1 MTDKPAGQAARE
13 RRRSLLWS
21 VRRLARE
28 TALSPALISQFE
40 NGKAAPSRRSMSRI
54 EWALRMPEGYLLML
68 AGFIP
73 REDYERAQ
81 QMAEKAMQV
90 PEMVAVARG
99 DTDQERLEWL
109 TSDYLL
115 LIGHDLTGKLGEDRP
130 NMHMANWQLVDPEAP
145 ESELIRS
152 IEEFKATMHRPKPS
166 PQPIEG
172 WDELTD
178 TDRLFIQ
185 QMVNK
190 LRQRSDDE

>member
-1 MTDKPAGQAARE
+1 MTDKPAGQVVRE
-13 RRRSLLWS
+13 WRRSFLWS

-40 NGKAAPSRRSMSRI
+40 NDKATPSHRSVARI
-54 EWALRMPEGYLLML
+54 ESALRMPEGYLVML

-90 PEMVAVARG
+90 PAMVATARG
-99 DTDQERLEWL
+99 DTDRDRLDWL
-109 TSDYLL
+109 TADYLL
-115 LIGHDLTGKLGEDRP
+115 LIGHDLSGKLGEHQP
-130 NMHMANWQLVDPEAP
+130 NMHMANWQLVDPDAP
-145 ESELIRS
+145 ESELMRS
-152 IEEFKATMHRPKPS
+152 IEEFKALHRPKPS

-172 WDELTD
+172 WEELTD
-178 TDRLFIQ
+178 ADRLFIQ

-190 LRQRSDDE
+190 LRQRTEDE